1 MDPRM
6 REDDDQG
13 HVCQRARKLP
23 VAALAQTGLG
33 LRIHAL
39 HRCLARDLI
48 GQARR
53 VTPQSCTALER

>member
-13 HVCQRARKLP
+13 HVCQRARKLL
-23 VAALAQTGLG
+23 VAALAQTEFG

-39 HRCLARDLI
+39 HRRAARDLI
-48 GQARR
+48 RQARR
-53 VTPQSCTALER
+53 VTQQSCTALER